1 MSTNDLAIL
10 KAEEIRRSF
19 FVGGVEIRVLRGV
32 NLEIGKGQSLA
43 ILGQS
48 GVGKS
53 TLLNILGGLD
63 RPTKGVV
70 SFKGRNL
77 TDYSDQSLAGFRNQK
92 MGFIFQFHQL
102 LPEFSA
108 LENVML
114 PGLIGR
120 ISREEMTERAS
131 DLLDDVGMGTRLAHR
146 VGKLSGGERQRVA
159 VARAMVLDPDLVLAD
174 EPTGNLDPETGSRIA
189 DLLLDLN
196 SRKGGAL
203 VVATH
208 NRSFAER
215 LGSSATLVDGRI
227 EADI

>member
-1 MSTNDLAIL
+1 M
-10 KAEEIRRSF
+10 
-19 FVGGVEIRVLRGV
+19 
-32 NLEIGKGQSLA
+32 
-43 ILGQS
+43 
-48 GVGKS
+48 
-53 TLLNILGGLD
+53 LNILGGLD
-63 RPTKGVV
+63 RPTNGTV
-70 SFKGRNL
+70 SFRGQGL
-77 TDYSDQSLAGFRNQK
+77 TDYSDRSLAVFRNQNL
-92 MGFIFQFHQL
+92 GFVFQFHQL

-108 LENVML
+108 LENVMM
-114 PGLIGR
+114 PGLIGQ
-120 ISREEMTERAS
+120 ISRDEMTERAS
-131 DLLDDVGMGTRLAHR
+131 DLLDDVGMGTRLTHR
-146 VGKLSGGERQRVA
+146 VGRLSGGERQRVA

-215 LGSSATLVDGRI
+215 LGSRATLVDGRI